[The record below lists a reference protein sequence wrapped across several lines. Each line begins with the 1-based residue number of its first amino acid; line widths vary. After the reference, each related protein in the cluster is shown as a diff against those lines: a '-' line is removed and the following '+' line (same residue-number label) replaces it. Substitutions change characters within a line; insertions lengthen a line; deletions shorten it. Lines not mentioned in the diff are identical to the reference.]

1 MSFNAAHFI
10 AFKGLREKLHGH
22 NYRLAVIV
30 TGRVGSDGDVL
41 KISIDDSNVHGVT
54 EDLARFSFPKGG
66 CSLLPIAHTSSEE
79 LVIYISDRLSDAFTR
94 NALLMRGVQ
103 KMKISSSEADQHLAS
118 LERIIAPK
126 S

>member
-79 LVIYISDRLSDAFTR
+79 LVIYI
-94 NALLMRGVQ
+94 MRGVQ